1 MIGTSKSEKP
11 LVKEVDGGGA
21 GLCVSEQGAQLGGI
35 GGCLIAVVVER
46 RKGMLKGRARGMCG
60 ETLPQPAGLWG
71 CECVGSPPGAA
82 AFHEGS
88 TQAVIWAWVC

>member
-1 MIGTSKSEKP
+1 
-11 LVKEVDGGGA
+11 
-21 GLCVSEQGAQLGGI
+21 
-35 GGCLIAVVVER
+35 
-46 RKGMLKGRARGMCG
+46 MLKGRVRGMCG
-60 ETLPQPAGLWG
+60 KTLPQPAGLWG